1 MRRFYIT
8 VVLSLL
14 LVLLGGCSNDSNITN
29 ESSPIVGKI
38 FIADGG
44 VDNSFDFE
52 FVKFYDNK
60 TFEGVHT
67 YYYYDTKTQKNEPG
81 YEKYYG
87 TYEIEQSSITLKF
100 SDNEVAGVISDDY
113 KTIKFGNDGFTDWTE
128 HIKDSDPLLSA
139 FDK

>member
-1 MRRFYIT
+1 MRKCYI
-8 VVLSLL
+8 VVIFSLL
-14 LVLLGGCSNDSNITN
+14 LVVLGGCSNNLNVAD
-29 ESSPIVGKI
+29 EDCPIVGKI
-38 FIADGG
+38 FIEYGG

-67 YYYYDTKTQKNEPG
+67 YYYYNAKTQKNEPG

-100 SDNEVAGVISDDY
+100 SDNEVVGVISDDC
-113 KTIKFGNDGFTDWTE
+113 KNIKFGNDGFTDWTE

>member
-52 FVKFYDNK
+52 FVKF
-60 TFEGVHT
+60 
-67 YYYYDTKTQKNEPG
+67 
-81 YEKYYG
+81 
-87 TYEIEQSSITLKF
+87 
-100 SDNEVAGVISDDY
+100 
-113 KTIKFGNDGFTDWTE
+113 
-128 HIKDSDPLLSA
+128 
-139 FDK
+139 